1 MKHFTFILKHSSI
14 IFILLLISVQ
24 LSFAQLKINSGG
36 QSIVSKH
43 DSVKITDSIEILI
56 NNSLSTTSSTN
67 NNYRSNLVLSVQRS
81 DLKVLINITA
91 SKGLMP
97 IELVVERKSSAPL
110 AEYRTVK
117 TISKLE
123 LQQLETEG
131 KLILEDLFPD
141 ARQLDSYYRLKYSFS
156 DNTLKILPGVL
167 LEKLNAN
174 EAPILNSEKLNKKFL
189 KEEDT
194 LSYSYEQFGLKLSLE
209 RNGTKVSYSISLEDK
224 MTCPMNIFIERKGTE
239 PLASYRKIK
248 ELSASELAQL
258 QEVKLLNL
266 ADSYPLSQK
275 LNTFYRLSISF
286 ENNLWL
292 ALPDILLPG
301 LRAN

>member
-1 MKHFTFILKHSSI
+1 MLKQSLIILV
-14 IFILLLISVQ
+14 LLIFSVQ

-43 DSVKITDSIEILI
+43 DSIKRTDSIDILI
-56 NNSLSTTSSTN
+56 NNSLSTSSSTG

-91 SKGLMP
+91 SKGIMP

-141 ARQLDSYYRLKYSFS
+141 ARQLDSYYRLKFSFS

-174 EAPILNSEKLNKKFL
+174 EGPQVSTEEINKKFL

-194 LSYSYEQFGLKLSLE
+194 LVYSYEEFGLQLNLE
-209 RNGTKVSYSISLEDK
+209 RIGTKVNYSISLDAD
-224 MTCPMNIFIERKGTE
+224 MLCPLNISVERKGTE

-248 ELSASELAQL
+248 ELTVNELAKL
-258 QEVKLLNL
+258 QENKLLHL
-266 ADSYPLSQK
+266 ADNYPLSQK
-275 LNTFYRLSISF
+275 LNTFYRLKISF
-286 ENNLWL
+286 EKEFWIE
-292 ALPDILLPG
+292 LPDILLPG